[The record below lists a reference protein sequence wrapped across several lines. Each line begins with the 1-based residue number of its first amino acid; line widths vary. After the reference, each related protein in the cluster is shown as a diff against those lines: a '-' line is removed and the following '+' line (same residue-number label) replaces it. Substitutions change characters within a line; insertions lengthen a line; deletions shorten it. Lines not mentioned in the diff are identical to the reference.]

1 MVLASGPIVVK
12 LGSYLPISLLNICL
26 DDERMLEK
34 LRPSEP
40 LIWGFIEKTL
50 EERFELW
57 RHVLWEFNRVLHDQ
71 MNQSVDTVC
80 VERRSPL
87 EKLVND
93 HTKGPQINGVVVW
106 ELLDEFWRHIE
117 RRSFDGSQHDCVCRH
132 GSCEPK
138 IAELD
143 NTVGRDQDIL
153 GLHISMD
160 DPMRVKIV

>member
-1 MVLASGPIVVK
+1 MVLAGGPVVVK
-12 LGSYLPISLLNICL
+12 LGSDLPIPLLDICL
-26 DDERMLEK
+26 HDERMLEE
-34 LRPSEP
+34 LRPSKP
-40 LIWGFIEKTL
+40 LIWGFVKQTL

-57 RHVLWEFNRVLHDQ
+57 RHVLWEFNGVLHDQ
-71 MNQSVDTVC
+71 MDQSVDTVS

-87 EKLVND
+87 KKLVND
-93 HTKGPQINGVVVW
+93 HTKRPQIDGVVVR